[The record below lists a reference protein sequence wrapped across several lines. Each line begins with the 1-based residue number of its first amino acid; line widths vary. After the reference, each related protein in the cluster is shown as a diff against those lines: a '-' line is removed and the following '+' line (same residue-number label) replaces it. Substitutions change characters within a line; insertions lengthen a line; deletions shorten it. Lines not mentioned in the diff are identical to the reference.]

1 MSSHTGSIVCH
12 WAESARGV
20 FPPITMELSLFHLT
34 DFPGTVFPLPSPTH
48 MQCTVSQTSDM
59 QWDETSWHTSTIL
72 RCRSTVSQVHC
83 LSETE
88 SSKNQSVVTRQAAT
102 ILPFCFW
109 RPRVTDGFS
118 FLGEAHKVLSTI
130 SPEKETREPVK
141 LRADQDFCPAWR
153 QRVQKKARLQEGVH
167 KGQGEMEC
175 CCLSLASGEPVLEH
189 LSCWINSSLPQ
200 HSPPRDK
207 RPL

>member
-1 MSSHTGSIVCH
+1 
-12 WAESARGV
+12 
-20 FPPITMELSLFHLT
+20 
-34 DFPGTVFPLPSPTH
+34 
-48 MQCTVSQTSDM
+48 M
-59 QWDETSWHTSTIL
+59 QWDATSWHTSTIL
-72 RCRSTVSQVHC
+72 RYRSTVSQAHY

-88 SSKNQSVVTRQAAT
+88 RSKNQSVVTWQAVT

-153 QRVQKKARLQEGVH
+153 QREWKKAWLQDCH
-167 KGQGEMEC
+167 KGQGEVEC
-175 CCLSLASGEPVLEH
+175 CCLSPVSGEPALKH
-189 LSCWINSSLPQ
+189 LSYWTEGSLLQ
-200 HSPPRDK
+200 CAPPRDR
-207 RPL
+207 RPF